1 MKTKIKF
8 LKFILCLGDLFLM
21 YLAIL
26 LALAIRYGDFSFLP
40 GPQTKIFLFHFSF
53 IHLIWL
59 FLLFLLDFYEIPPF
73 KKFSGFFANL
83 VIFLFSAGAVSTI
96 YFYLNSK
103 TSIAPKTILALDIF
117 IFGIFL
123 TLWRYLFFQI
133 LKVKN
138 FREKIVIFGFRPE
151 LEELLKKYLSFG
163 GYEILAIFV
172 PNTTLAEKIKSLSWA
187 SKYRIFSN
195 FQKLKEIIEAENV
208 TSVVLALNLY
218 ENGRLTQKIL
228 SQLPLKINYINFA
241 DFYESLTKKVPLEAI
256 NEIWFLENLSRV
268 ERKIDEIFKRAFDIL
283 FSLIGLLITLIL
295 FPIFALTIKI
305 DSPGPIFYKQ
315 KRVGKNG
322 KIFTLYKFRTMVKDA
337 EKKGPQWALPNDPRV
352 TRIGKIMRKTHLDEL
367 PQLWSILKGDLSF
380 VGPRPEELGLAKLYE
395 KEIPFYSQRY
405 LIKPGFTGWAQI
417 NFPASASVKEAKEKF
432 QYDLYYIKNRSF
444 FLDLGII
451 LKTIRVVFR

>member
-103 TSIAPKTILALDIF
+103 TPITPKTILALDIF

-195 FQKLKEIIEAENV
+195 FQRLKEIIEAENV

-283 FSLIGLLITLIL
+283 FSLIGLLITMIL
-295 FPIFALTIKI
+295 FPFIALAIKI
-305 DSPGPIFYKQ
+305 DSPGSIFYSQ

-322 KIFTLYKFRTMVKDA
+322 RTFILYKFRTMVENA
-337 EKKGPQWALPNDPRV
+337 EEQGPRWAQPNDTRI
-352 TRIGKIMRKTHLDEL
+352 TRIGQILRKTHLDEL
-367 PQLWSILKGDLSF
+367 PQFFNILKGDLNF
-380 VGPRPEELGLAKLYE
+380 VGPRPERPEFVEKL
-395 KEIPFYSQRY
+395 KQEIPYYDIRH
-405 LIKPGFTGWAQI
+405 LVRPGFTGWAQI
-417 NFPASASVKEAKEKF
+417 NYKYGNSIEDAKEKL